1 MSQSQTT
8 VFVGQWMV
16 RDSLPR
22 LVCGA
27 TQSFGTGVDTHT
39 HTHTLRSM
47 LARAVSVDEVPDS
60 VTEYLAVPNYGRA

>member
-1 MSQSQTT
+1 MAQ
-8 VFVGQWMV
+8 
-16 RDSLPR
+16 
-22 LVCGA
+22 
-27 TQSFGTGVDTHT
+27 TQSFGTGVDT